1 MVGDAAIPL
10 KPLTDTRLHR
20 MLTIQEFLEA
30 FDMYKSVICEAYAI
44 RRGELDKYQNDII
57 DMSQRFGG
65 VAFCE
70 YHRAFSAKSAA
81 LLLNY
86 NIKLDWSRRDT
97 TLFCSIFSGLRA
109 NACTICTSVAHSSEF
124 CPQINVPKSNNYV
137 SKQVTPN
144 GWDSNNFD
152 KHHKGSNN
160 KQPMLNGREICLIW
174 NREKGCSRIAAV
186 CKFAHVCIQCN
197 SPNHPAFKCSDSAIS
212 KAKQDSTKPAPK
224 K

>member
-1 MVGDAAIPL
+1 MNISNSIFGQTGLGVHADSVPHVSIVSPSIRRDIISGKDINLAALLIPGYKSDLEQSRHLMVGDDAIPL

-20 MLTIQEFLEA
+20 LLTIQEFLEA
-30 FDMYKSVICEAYAI
+30 FDMYKSVMCEAYAI

-57 DMSQRFGG
+57 DMSQHFGG
-65 VAFCE
+65 VAFYE

-144 GWDSNNFD
+144 GWGSNNFD
-152 KHHKGSNN
+152 
-160 KQPMLNGREICLIW
+160 
-174 NREKGCSRIAAV
+174 
-186 CKFAHVCIQCN
+186 
-197 SPNHPAFKCSDSAIS
+197 
-212 KAKQDSTKPAPK
+212 
-224 K
+224 